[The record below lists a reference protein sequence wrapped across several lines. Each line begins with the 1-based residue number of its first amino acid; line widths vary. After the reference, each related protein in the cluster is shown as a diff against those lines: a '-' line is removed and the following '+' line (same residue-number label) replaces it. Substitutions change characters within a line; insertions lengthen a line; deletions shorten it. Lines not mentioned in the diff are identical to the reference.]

1 MKAWLPLLL
10 TLLSAPRLDAQR
22 HPQAEKL
29 VSAWIDAAGGERV
42 WDGVRDLRYT
52 ITTVWY
58 DSAGHELR
66 RRPRYVWIKKTT
78 DGFRVRVER
87 TEAEGRYLQIW
98 NDGERASLN
107 GVWLPDTAR
116 AVREVQYVA
125 SELTY
130 WIGLPWK
137 LRDPG
142 VQLSYLELDNTHI
155 VHVHFGSGVG
165 LHDGD
170 RFWYYWRDASSPF
183 PTEVHYIEE
192 GLSEVDRKVW
202 LLRQPTRLGPGVFF
216 ARRTMQNARGV
227 AARDLLISDVVVN
240 RGMRDS
246 LFR

>member
-1 MKAWLPLLL
+1 MKARLPILLL
-10 TLLSAPRLDAQR
+10 LLSASDLQAQR
-22 HPQAEKL
+22 HPQAETL
-29 VSAWIDAAGGERV
+29 VSAWIDAAGGASV

-52 ITTVWY
+52 ITTIWY
-58 DSAGHELR
+58 DSTGHELR
-66 RRPRYVWIKKTT
+66 RRPRYVWIKKLAG
-78 DGFRVRVER
+78 GFRVRVER

-98 NDGERASLN
+98 NNGARASLN

-116 AVREVQYVA
+116 AVSEVQYVA
-125 SELTY
+125 AELTY

-142 VQLSYLELDNTHI
+142 VQLSYLELDHTPV

-170 RFWYYWRDASSPF
+170 RFWYYWRDAGSPF
-183 PTEVHYIEE
+183 PTEVHYVEE
-192 GLSEVDRKVW
+192 GLSEVDRKVL
-202 LLRQPTRLGPGVFF
+202 LLREPTRLGPGVFF
-216 ARRTMQNARGV
+216 ARRTMQNARGL